1 MRLKFY
7 GTRGSIPVC
16 DVGFQQ
22 FGGNTTCLQITFTDT
37 NRIVIIDAGTGL
49 RNLGR
54 DLRAIGHKQEQI
66 VIAFTH
72 FHWDHIQGFPFFAQA
87 YDAGQKITLLTLGRD
102 QTVSNLR
109 EIFEVQMQAE
119 YFPVQL
125 DHMGAD
131 FEFLQIADASKH
143 FTGINNVETIV
154 TAQRHNHP
162 GGAYSFRIERNG
174 KVLVVCTDVEHGEQ
188 IDPRL
193 VELAQGADLLVH
205 DAQYTAEELQKR
217 RGWGHSSFDQAMQ
230 LAEMAGVKRLALT
243 HHDPDHDDEFL
254 ERIEKLCRE
263 RFSNAVFA
271 RGEWKSRF
279 DRQREVANVD
289 FSRVA
294 TPQPSRIAALPRL
307 RTTGWSVTMTAVPG
321 SRVSYTFCANSG
333 LMRRRAAIFSA
344 GTLRPLLVTVIH
356 RRAARPG
363 ASELCRS
370 VVPSS
375 SE

>member
-1 MRLKFY
+1 MKLKFY

-16 DVGFQQ
+16 DPGFQQ

-66 VIAFTH
+66 VIALSH
-72 FHWDHIQGFPFFAQA
+72 FHWDHIQGFPFFAPA
-87 YDAGQKITLLTLGRD
+87 YDSKQKITLLTLGRD
-102 QTVSNLR
+102 QTTTDLR
-109 EIFEVQMQAE
+109 QIFEVQMQAE

-125 DHMGAD
+125 DQMGAV
-131 FEFLQIADASKH
+131 FEFLQIADASRH
-143 FTGINNVETIV
+143 FTAINGVETVV

-193 VELAQGADLLVH
+193 VELARGADLLVH

-243 HHDPDHDDEFL
+243 HHDPEHDDEFL
-254 ERIEKLCRE
+254 LRIEKLCQERCPNAVLARE
-263 RFSNAVFA
+263 RM
-271 RGEWKSRF
+271 E
-279 DRQREVANVD
+279 
-289 FSRVA
+289 
-294 TPQPSRIAALPRL
+294 IAI
-307 RTTGWSVTMTAVPG
+307 G
-321 SRVSYTFCANSG
+321 
-333 LMRRRAAIFSA
+333 
-344 GTLRPLLVTVIH
+344 
-356 RRAARPG
+356 
-363 ASELCRS
+363 
-370 VVPSS
+370 
-375 SE
+375 